1 MFLEDAQG
9 NLDVV
14 FAKDG
19 GMVEEFYAKKEE
31 ERRRKLIK
39 LICYSVFFVLLCFLQ
54 IVLNRIIGNDAD
66 VEKYSLVTNFQ
77 GVISILQVLIIVSMV
92 TTSKRGYYFALA
104 AVVFDMVILGSMFI
118 MLRAMDIVTG
128 MAIIMVGGLI
138 CVIIHRYL
146 VKLAENEQDLFV
158 LANTDSLTELP
169 NRRALKEKMNQALVD
184 CKKNNTKLAIAMI
197 DLDNFKNVND
207 TIGHEYG
214 DQVLLHIAERWRK
227 VMNDSDCLARLGGDE
242 FAILIE
248 DFQSVYELDE
258 HLRQFM
264 SAVEDKMELK
274 GNEYYITAS
283 MGVAMFPSDTMDESQ
298 LLKYADMA
306 MYAAKY
312 QGKKRMC
319 YFDGIMDDVLES
331 AVHLES
337 VIRHAVQSDSFS
349 LVYQPQYTAEDKKL
363 RGFETLI
370 RLSDAKGKQVSPG
383 DFIPVAEKS
392 NLIIEVDRWVM
403 RNSMNEF
410 KAILAKTPDVLLS
423 INISA
428 SHLIDPCFIDDL
440 DGIIA
445 ETQFP
450 PENLELEL
458 TESVFVESID
468 RAKDVMNKIKKRGIH
483 IALDDFGTGYSSLG
497 YLNELPIDLL
507 KIDKIFVDS
516 IKGDAQKESFVA
528 AIISLSKIMKF
539 AVISEGVEEESQL
552 ETLRKLGCDYIQ
564 GFIWGRPQLLS
575 DIKEIL

>member
-331 AVHLES
+331 TVHLES

-575 DIKEIL
+575 DIKEII